1 MSILKRYDVA
11 TSGWIPVAVGAPGQ
25 YGATGA
31 TGAIGLSGT
40 TGATGASGLSG
51 TTGATGASGLR
62 GSTGSTGAT
71 GASGLSGTTGAT
83 GASGFAG
90 TTGATGASGLSGTTG
105 ATGAS
110 GLSGTTGATGASG
123 LRGSTGST
131 GATGASGFAGTTGAT
146 GASGF
151 VGTTGATGATG
162 ASGLSG
168 TTGATGASGFVG
180 TTGATGATGASGL
193 SGTTGATGASGLSGT
208 TGATGA
214 SGLRGSTGS
223 TGATGA
229 SGFAGTTGATGAS
242 GFVGTTGATGATG
255 ASGLSGTTGAT
266 GASGLSGTTGATG
279 LTGAT
284 GASGLVGTTGLTGAT
299 GAGSALTGGVANHL
313 AFWTS
318 ASGLGYDTSLKYA
331 SGTKTL
337 TFTGTGV
344 AASGINLNILTDS
357 TLSFESTAGQLFS
370 ISDGLASGTI
380 FSVNDISGM
389 SSLEIDASGLVKIG
403 EYDGFL
409 GIGTSQPYSQYTG
422 KVEINYPS
430 GAYKGLIIRPAAGG
444 TGNIFEAQSSV
455 SGVLVVIDASGEFGI
470 NNSAPGAMLDVV
482 SRASTIKGAIVKGAA
497 SQSANLLEVQN
508 SSSTVLHS
516 IDPSGNTNFGDGLV
530 SRFSANTVPVSSA
543 RNLAQT
549 DNGAS
554 IVSTSTSGITLTIP
568 SGLAIGF
575 NCSVLQKGS
584 GQVTVGSG
592 AGVSAYAPDGAKS
605 AKQWAVMTV
614 LNTGTS
620 NEYVVG
626 GNVTT

>member
-1 MSILKRYDVA
+1 MSILKRYDIA

-83 GASGFAG
+83 GASGLAGTTGATGASGLSGTTGATGASGVAG

-123 LRGSTGST
+123 IQ
-131 GATGASGFAGTTGAT
+131 
-146 GASGF
+146 
-151 VGTTGATGATG
+151 
-162 ASGLSG
+162 GLSG
-168 TTGATGASGFVG
+168 T
-180 TTGATGATGASGL
+180 TGATGASGL

-214 SGLRGSTGS
+214 SGLS
-223 TGATGA
+223 
-229 SGFAGTTGATGAS
+229 GTTGATGAS
-242 GFVGTTGATGATG
+242 GIQGLSGTTGATG

-279 LTGAT
+279 LSGATGLTGAT
-284 GASGLVGTTGLTGAT
+284 GAGATGLTGAT

-389 SSLEIDASGLVKIG
+389 SSLEIDASGLIKIA

-430 GAYKGLIIRPAAGG
+430 GAYKGLIVRPSTGG
-444 TGNIFEAQSSV
+444 TGNIFEAQSST
-455 SGVLVVIDASGEFGI
+455 SGILLVIDASGEMGI
-470 NNSAPGAMLDVV
+470 NNSAPAAMLDIV
-482 SRASTIKGAIVKGAA
+482 SRSTTVKGIAIKGVA

-516 IDPSGNTNFGDGLV
+516 VDPSGNTNFGDGSV

-584 GQVTVGSG
+584 GQVTIGSG
-592 AGVSAYAPDGAKS
+592 TGVSGYAPDGTKS

>member
-110 GLSGTTGATGASG
+110 GL
-123 LRGSTGST
+123 RGSTGS
-131 GATGASGFAGTTGAT
+131 
-146 GASGF
+146 
-151 VGTTGATGATG
+151 
-162 ASGLSG
+162 
-168 TTGATGASGFVG
+168 
-180 TTGATGATGASGL
+180 TGATGASGL

-214 SGLRGSTGS
+214 SGLSGT

-229 SGFAGTTGATGAS
+229 SGLAGTTGATGAS
-242 GFVGTTGATGATG
+242 GVQGLSGTTGATGASGLSGTTGATGASGLSGTTGATGASGLSGTTGATGASGIQGLSGTTGATG

-279 LTGAT
+279 LSGATGLTGAT
-284 GASGLVGTTGLTGAT
+284 GAGATGLTGAT

-389 SSLEIDASGLVKIG
+389 SSLEIDASGLIKIA

-430 GAYKGLIIRPAAGG
+430 GAYKGLIVRPSTGG
-444 TGNIFEAQSSV
+444 TGNIFEAQSSA
-455 SGVLVVIDASGEFGI
+455 SGALVVIDASGEVGI
-470 NNSAPGAMLDVV
+470 NNSAPGAMLDIV
-482 SRASTIKGAIVKGAA
+482 SRSSTVKGIAIKGVA
-497 SQSANLLEVQN
+497 SQSANLLEMQN
-508 SSSTVLHS
+508 SSSTILHS
-516 IDPSGNTNFGDGLV
+516 VDPSGNTNFGDGGL
-530 SRFSANTVPVSSA
+530 SRFSATTIVVTSN
-543 RNLAQT
+543 RNFAQS
-549 DNGAS
+549 DNGARV
-554 IVSTSTSGITLTIP
+554 VSTSTSGITLTIP
-568 SGLAIGF
+568 SGLTVGF
-575 NCSVLQKGS
+575 NCSIIQKGA
-584 GQVTVGSG
+584 GQVTIGSG
-592 AGVSAYAPDGAKS
+592 TGVSGYAPDGTKS
-605 AKQWAVMTV
+605 LKQWSMMHII
-614 LNTGTS
+614 NTGTQ
-620 NEYVVG
+620 NEYVIG
-626 GNVTT
+626 GSVTT

>member
-40 TGATGASGLSG
+40 
-51 TTGATGASGLR
+51 
-62 GSTGSTGAT
+62 TGAT

-180 TTGATGATGASGL
+180 TTGATGATGASG
-193 SGTTGATGASGLSGT
+193 
-208 TGATGA
+208 
-214 SGLRGSTGS
+214 
-223 TGATGA
+223 
-229 SGFAGTTGATGAS
+229 FAGTTGATGAS
-242 GFVGTTGATGATG
+242 GFVGTTGATGATGASGLSGTTGATG

-380 FSVNDISGM
+380 FSINDISGM

-430 GAYKGLIIRPAAGG
+430 GAYKGLIIRPATGG

-470 NNSAPGAMLDVV
+470 NNSTPAAMLDVV

-497 SQSANLLEVQN
+497 SQSANLLEIQN
-508 SSSTVLHS
+508 SATTILHS
-516 IDPSGNTNFGDGLV
+516 VNPSGDTYFADGQL
-530 SRFSANTVPVSSA
+530 SRFSATTIVATGS
-543 RNLAQT
+543 RNFAQS
-549 DNGAS
+549 DNGTS
-554 IVSTSTSGITLTIP
+554 VVSTAASAITLTIP
-568 SGLAIGF
+568 TGLAVGF
-575 NCSVLQKGS
+575 NCSILQKGS

>member
-123 LRGSTGST
+123 LRGSTGLT
-131 GATGASGFAGTTGAT
+131 GATGASGFA
-146 GASGF
+146 
-151 VGTTGATGATG
+151 
-162 ASGLSG
+162 G

-255 ASGLSGTTGAT
+255 ASGLSGTTGD
-266 GASGLSGTTGATG
+266 TG

-444 TGNIFEAQSSV
+444 TGNIFEAQSSA
-455 SGVLVVIDASGEFGI
+455 SGALVVIDASGEFGI

-530 SRFSANTVPVSSA
+530 SRFSANTVPLSSA